1 MIPIGVDQNDI
12 QTSLGK
18 DRSEEG
24 THAARS
30 DDGDIGVCD
39 SHQQTYTKEVNITPW
54 RYAVMVSVAVC
65 AITVAFYVLL
75 SYHNEWRV
83 YTAVR

>member
-1 MIPIGVDQNDI
+1 MSREGLLSPCASGLGNQFPLGSLPAVSFYFQTVGLNRADMIPIGVDQNDI

-30 DDGDIGVCD
+30 DYGDIGVCD
-39 SHQQTYTKEVNITPW
+39 SHQQTQTG
-54 RYAVMVSVAVC
+54 
-65 AITVAFYVLL
+65 
-75 SYHNEWRV
+75 
-83 YTAVR
+83 